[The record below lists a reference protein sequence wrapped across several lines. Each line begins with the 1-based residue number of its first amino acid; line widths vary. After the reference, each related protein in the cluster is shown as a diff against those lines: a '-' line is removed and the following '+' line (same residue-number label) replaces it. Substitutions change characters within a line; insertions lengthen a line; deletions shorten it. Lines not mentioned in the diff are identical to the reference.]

1 MPQEPWLMTIFLEKV
16 KIRSWCDLA
25 SVSITVGFCPL
36 EETCLLYFNRGELGM
51 AKEEL
56 QYTKPLLIYFFDHSA
71 QHVVS

>member
-25 SVSITVGFCPL
+25 SVSMTLGFCPL
-36 EETCLLYFNRGELGM
+36 EETSTLYSSRELGM

-56 QYTKPLLIYFFDHSA
+56 QYTKPLLI
-71 QHVVS
+71 